1 MTYSYTQISQYLS
14 CPRRY
19 RYRYLDGWM
28 EKETRA
34 SLLFGRA
41 FENAL
46 AALFRREDPGQA
58 LFDNWSRYRNLTLEY
73 SRGES
78 WESML
83 GIGHSPDR
91 ALRAR

>member
-1 MTYSYTQISQYLS
+1 VNYSYTQISHYLS

-28 EKETRA
+28 EKETSA

-46 AALFRREDPGQA
+46 AALFRRQDPGQA
-58 LFDNWSRYRNLTLEY
+58 LFVR
-73 SRGES
+73 
-78 WESML
+78 
-83 GIGHSPDR
+83 
-91 ALRAR
+91 